1 MLQIFT
7 GRQDSKINPTCRC
20 PGHQVPV
27 VLAGVEHYSQKE
39 ADKDLVDTEGDGPM
53 WEDMEL
59 LWVTWSYH
67 FGLNLE
73 AMWVSQYD
81 EIASNSTQMQ
91 QTAMHCKGTC
101 QGWLKVRPFLFD
113 SAIQAIHTPSNV
125 RIVISLLNM
134 TIYHIGLSK
143 NEVPNSIQWHDSI
156 HYSTH
161 YIYIYVFI

>member
-73 AMWVSQYD
+73 AM
-81 EIASNSTQMQ
+81 
-91 QTAMHCKGTC
+91 
-101 QGWLKVRPFLFD
+101 
-113 SAIQAIHTPSNV
+113 
-125 RIVISLLNM
+125 
-134 TIYHIGLSK
+134 
-143 NEVPNSIQWHDSI
+143 
-156 HYSTH
+156 
-161 YIYIYVFI
+161 